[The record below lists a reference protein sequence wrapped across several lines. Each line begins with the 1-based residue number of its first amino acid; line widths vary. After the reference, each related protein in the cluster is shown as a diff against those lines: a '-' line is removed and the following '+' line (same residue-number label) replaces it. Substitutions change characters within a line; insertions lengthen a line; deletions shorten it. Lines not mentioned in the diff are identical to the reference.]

1 MQNLLLSTIPY
12 AEFQT
17 LISTAV
23 QTAVQAATEH
33 LQAKE
38 NVEYLTRKQ
47 TSTLLGISLVTLSEW
62 TKEGKIKG
70 YRIASRIRYKRHEI
84 EQSLLTIK
92 TK

>member
-33 LQAKE
+33 LQPKE

>member
-1 MQNLLLSTIPY
+1 MENLLLSTIPY

-17 LISTAV
+17 LISTTV
-23 QTAVQAATEH
+23 QTAVQVATAH
-33 LQAKE
+33 LQTKE

-47 TSTLLGISLVTLSEW
+47 TSTILGVSLVTLAEW

-70 YRIASRIRYKRHEI
+70 YRIGSRIRYKRHEI

>member
-1 MQNLLLSTIPY
+1 MNDLLLSTIPY

-23 QTAVQAATEH
+23 QTAVQTATAH

>member
-1 MQNLLLSTIPY
+1 MENLIISTIPY

-17 LISTAV
+17 LISTTV
-23 QTAVQAATEH
+23 QTAVQIATSH

>member
-12 AEFQT
+12 AELQT
-17 LISTAV
+17 LIATTV
-23 QTAVQAATEH
+23 QTAVQLATAH
-33 LQAKE
+33 LQPKQHD
-38 NVEYLTRKQ
+38 EYLTRRQ
-47 TSTLLGISLVTLSEW
+47 TSTILGISLVTLNDW
-62 TKEGKIKG
+62 TKNGKIKG